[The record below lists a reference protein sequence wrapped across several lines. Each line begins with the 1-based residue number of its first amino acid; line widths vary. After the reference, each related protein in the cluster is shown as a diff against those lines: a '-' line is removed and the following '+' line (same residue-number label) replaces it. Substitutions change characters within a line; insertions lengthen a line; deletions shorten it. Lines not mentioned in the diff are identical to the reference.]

1 MKRLIVS
8 ALLMVAIG
16 VFGFLVMEES
26 SLASREG
33 APLAMSYQDAVQTQ
47 IIPRSTAALQGI
59 ANSLVAAGLP
69 ANRVT
74 VSMPDTDDLRF
85 QIVAVRGARTLV
97 GYIEL
102 TDASHSLGDPG
113 RGKAIFTFWLEADG
127 VELTTSYAP
136 GPIQPYTTDAG
147 IDALLAKLAQLEA
160 TVPEA
165 AVKIRAFLG
174 L

>member
-1 MKRLIVS
+1 MD
-8 ALLMVAIG
+8 
-16 VFGFLVMEES
+16 
-26 SLASREG
+26 
-33 APLAMSYQDAVQTQ
+33 YQEAVTTQ
-47 IIPRSTAALQGI
+47 FIPRSTAALQGI

-74 VSMPDTDDLRF
+74 VSMPDTTDLRF
-85 QIVAVRGARTLV
+85 QIVATRIGKTLT

-102 TDASHSLGDPG
+102 TDASHSLGDAG
-113 RGKAIFTFWLEADG
+113 RGKAIFTFWLEANG
-127 VELTTSYAP
+127 VELTTSYTP

-165 AVKIRAFLG
+165 AVKIRASLG